1 MLKFF
6 YIEKCW
12 EIIVCVDDVDF
23 FFNWKCRE
31 IIIVGKRWEIIA
43 GVDVEFFYI
52 EKYWKIIVCFNV
64 GKWWEIISC
73 VDDVEILC
81 CW

>member
-43 GVDVEFFYI
+43 CVDVEFFYI
-52 EKYWKIIVCFNV
+52 EKY
-64 GKWWEIISC
+64 
-73 VDDVEILC
+73 
-81 CW
+81 